1 MVIAYRMANMDDL
14 KTVTELSIL
23 MCEGEHCGYH
33 DDEDILSFM
42 QSQKM
47 ATFLAFDADKAVG
60 YSRVDIRY
68 EPIWTEGVVGP
79 WGHLDTIFVLSD
91 YRNQGIA
98 QVLATMC
105 EDWARE
111 HGCVEFGSD
120 CDLDNDGSLAFHL
133 KYGFTET
140 HRLIHFSKKL

>member
-1 MVIAYRMANMDDL
+1 MGIIYRMANIDDL
-14 KTVTELSIL
+14 KTVTELSIQ
-23 MCEGEHCGYH
+23 MCEGDYCGEH
-33 DDEDILSFM
+33 DDDEILNAM
-42 QSQKM
+42 QNPKM

-60 YSRVDIRY
+60 YSRVDTRY

-79 WGHLDTIFVLSD
+79 WGHLATIFVLSD
-91 YRNQGIA
+91 YQKQGIA
-98 QVLATMC
+98 QTLVTMC
-105 EDWARE
+105 EDWARV

-133 KYGFTET
+133 KVGFNET